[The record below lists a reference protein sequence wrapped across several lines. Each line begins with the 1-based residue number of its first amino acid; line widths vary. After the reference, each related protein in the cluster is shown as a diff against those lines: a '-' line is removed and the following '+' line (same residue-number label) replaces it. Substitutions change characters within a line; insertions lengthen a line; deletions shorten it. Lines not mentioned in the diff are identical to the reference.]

1 MNERVLT
8 TIRFLFKI
16 HQETENNCQKGKM
29 YCYGGSNI
37 GPQPGYWRSSNTS
50 DNFIAWLY
58 SAACLGYVSPS
69 NNNLGECFTG
79 YQGILWA
86 DCKVGFSR
94 TGGYNWDKC
103 PNPVW
108 NIIRLILVFI
118 AVIIGIAIIIRS
130 TFAGALQKK

>member
-1 MNERVLT
+1 
-8 TIRFLFKI
+8 
-16 HQETENNCQKGKM
+16 M

-37 GPQPGYWRSSNTS
+37 NPQPGYWRSSNTS
-50 DNFIAWLY
+50 DKFIAWLY
-58 SAACLGYVSPS
+58 SAACLVYVSTS

-94 TGGYNWDKC
+94 TEDYNWDKC
-103 PNPVW
+103 PNLVW

-118 AVIIGIAIIIRS
+118 AVIIGIEIIIRS